1 VVDPS
6 EIIVV
11 VVVVIVVV
19 VVVVV
24 VVAVVVVV
32 VVVISS
38 FIDVVVL
45 SWINIS
51 VVWSFVVVIEEDVVE
66 STIDVAVVVSSVETG
81 PLEVVNASVVVVVGE
96 WWAMDVEL
104 LIGVFVDEVIFV
116 VLTVAVLVLGLT
128 VDLRILMEVFKIVGC
143 IVPSGWGFIESLTFI
158 VAVIVFVAEV
168 IVESKFVVNG
178 IDVVIFLTGMVA
190 LSVVVEDE

>member
-1 VVDPS
+1 
-6 EIIVV
+6 
-11 VVVVIVVV
+11 
-19 VVVVV
+19 
-24 VVAVVVVV
+24 
-32 VVVISS
+32 
-38 FIDVVVL
+38 
-45 SWINIS
+45 
-51 VVWSFVVVIEEDVVE
+51 
-66 STIDVAVVVSSVETG
+66 
-81 PLEVVNASVVVVVGE
+81 
-96 WWAMDVEL
+96 MDVEL

-128 VDLRILMEVFKIVGC
+128 VDLRILMEVFKIAGC

-168 IVESKFVVNG
+168 IVESKFVVDG